1 MEIQTEKALE
11 ETRKE
16 RQRETVKERKK
27 ECMFENVPPQ
37 ILYSSQ
43 VVHITFRKTF
53 FIFDTF
59 QFILAAKKGFSLF
72 QKLTQTEAPS
82 GQVIKP
88 QKLGHI
94 FKEKEI

>member
-27 ECMFENVPPQ
+27 ECMFENVPLQ

-43 VVHITFRKTF
+43 VVPQN
-53 FIFDTF
+53 IFY
-59 QFILAAKKGFSLF
+59 I
-72 QKLTQTEAPS
+72 
-82 GQVIKP
+82 
-88 QKLGHI
+88 
-94 FKEKEI
+94 

>member
-1 MEIQTEKALE
+1 MYH
-11 ETRKE
+11 RK
-16 RQRETVKERKK
+16 
-27 ECMFENVPPQ
+27 FY
-37 ILYSSQ
+37 ILVRS
-43 VVHITFRKTF
+43 FRKTF

-59 QFILAAKKGFSLF
+59 QFILAAEKGFSLF

-94 FKEKEI
+94 FKEKEIWLIMD

>member
-16 RQRETVKERKK
+16 RQRETEKERKK

-59 QFILAAKKGFSLF
+59 QFILAAEKGFSLF
-72 QKLTQTEAPS
+72 KKLTQTEAPS

>member
-16 RQRETVKERKK
+16 RQRETEKERKK

-59 QFILAAKKGFSLF
+59 QFILAAKKVL
-72 QKLTQTEAPS
+72 
-82 GQVIKP
+82 VC
-88 QKLGHI
+88 
-94 FKEKEI
+94 FKN